1 MKKFILSILAI
12 GLCAG
17 TVVAQELSKEE
28 QKAIKEQQK
37 VISAFLKDAEKT
49 AKLPEDA
56 MGQVDIEKAKGINF
70 DAARSL
76 VEQALANPQAG
87 TMLGEIKRIA
97 ALIEYNQSKVV
108 LVDAQNNDQSALTTL
123 FNNCGKGFQ
132 YFQEAWDAF
141 ATPDAKGKV
150 NTKFNDDM
158 AAKAYELFSMSNG
171 LDAKGKVN
179 TKFNDDMASK
189 AYELFSMSN
198 GLANCG
204 FTAYN
209 QKDWAN
215 AAKFFEL
222 ASGGAE
228 SALLDAAAKKNPL
241 VMAELEKYKNDS
253 VKYQNLLYAGS
264 CYSEVDK
271 MKSIEVFKQLIGKN
285 TPQVPVYSSIVGEY
299 AQLKDTANM
308 ITWLQKGME
317 ALPSENYFSSN
328 LFSIYLDRNDLDG
341 AINAM
346 KASLNANPNNAGTLT
361 IIARLYTQKG
371 ETETAKEYF
380 EKALAIDP
388 TNLDANLYYG
398 YTWLVEMEQGES
410 EMLKNHARE
419 AEIDAFSN
427 EKMEKALP
435 LLRNAFKADANH
447 ENNDIPNLLM
457 QVLYRKFAP
466 TKAANRQALIDEY
479 NEVADAYGRPR
490 KE

>member
-1 MKKFILSILAI
+1 MKKFILSVLAI

-28 QKAIKEQQK
+28 LKAIKEQQK
-37 VISAFLKDAEKT
+37 IISSVLKDAEKA

-56 MGQVDIEKAKGINF
+56 MGQVDQEKAKAIDF
-70 DAARSL
+70 DAARAL
-76 VEQALANPQAG
+76 VQKALENPQSA
-87 TMLGEIKRIA
+87 TMLGDINRIA
-97 ALIEYNQSKVV
+97 GLIEFNQSKVA
-108 LVDAQNNDQSALTTL
+108 LPGAQAGDQSALNTL
-123 FNNCGKGFQ
+123 FSNCGKGFQ
-132 YFQEAWDAF
+132 YFQQAWDAY
-141 ATPDAKGKV
+141 AQPDAKGKV

-158 AAKAYELFSMSNG
+158 AAKAYEL
-171 LDAKGKVN
+171 
-179 TKFNDDMASK
+179 
-189 AYELFSMSN
+189 YSMSN

-228 SALLDAAAKKNPL
+228 SDILAAAAKKNPL
-241 VMAELEKYKNDS
+241 VLAELEKYKVDS

-271 MKSIEVFKQLIGKN
+271 NKSIDVFKQLIGKN

-308 ITWLQKGME
+308 INWLQKGME
-317 ALPSENYFSSN
+317 ALPEENYFSNN

-346 KASLNANPNNAGTLT
+346 KSSLNNNPNNAGTLT
-361 IIARLYTQKG
+361 IIARLFTQKG
-371 ETETAKEYF
+371 DTETAKEYF
-380 EKALAIDP
+380 DKALAIDP

-398 YTWLVEMEQGES
+398 YTYLVEMETGES

-419 AEIDAFSN
+419 AEIDKFSN

-435 LLRNAFKADANH
+435 LLRNAFKADVNH

-466 TKAANRQALIDEY
+466 THAVNRQALIDEY

>member
-1 MKKFILSILAI
+1 MKKFILSVLAI

-37 VISAFLKDAEKT
+37 VITNVLKEAEK
-49 AKLPEDA
+49 ACKLPEDA
-56 MGQVDIEKAKGINF
+56 MGQIDLAKAKAIDF

-76 VEQALANPQAG
+76 VQQALSNPQAG
-87 TMLGEIKRIA
+87 TMLGDIKRLA
-97 ALIEYNQSKVV
+97 GLIEYNQSKTV
-108 LVDAQNNDQSALTTL
+108 LADAQNNDQTALNTL
-123 FNNCGKGFQ
+123 FSNCGKGFQ
-132 YFQEAWDAF
+132 YFQEAWEAF

-158 AAKAYELFSMSNG
+158 AAKAW
-171 LDAKGKVN
+171 
-179 TKFNDDMASK
+179 
-189 AYELFSMSN
+189 ELFSMSN

-209 QKDWAN
+209 QKDWSS

-228 SALLDAAAKKNPL
+228 SAILDYAAKKNPIVL
-241 VMAELEKYKNDS
+241 AEIDKFKVDS

-264 CYSEVDK
+264 CYGEVDK
-271 MKSIEVFKQLIGKN
+271 LKAIEVFKQLIGKN
-285 TPQVPVYSSIVGEY
+285 TPQVPVFSSIVGEY
-299 AQLKDTANM
+299 AQLQDTTNM

-317 ALPSENYFSSN
+317 ALPQENYFSNN

-346 KASLNANPNNAGTLT
+346 KASLANNPNNAGTLT

-388 TNLDANLYYG
+388 MNLDANLYYG

-419 AEIDAFSN
+419 AEIDLFSK
-427 EKMEKALP
+427 EKMDKALP

-466 TKAANRQALIDEY
+466 TNAVNRQALINEY

>member
-1 MKKFILSILAI
+1 MKKFIFSLLAI

-37 VISAFLKDAEKT
+37 VISSLLKDAEKA

-56 MGQVDIEKAKGINF
+56 MGQVDQEKAAAIDF
-70 DAARSL
+70 DAARAL
-76 VEQALANPQAG
+76 VKQAFANPQAA
-87 TMLGEIKRIA
+87 TMLGDINRIA
-97 ALIEYNQSKVV
+97 GLIEYNQQKVA
-108 LVDAQNNDQSALTTL
+108 LPGASNGDQAALNTL
-123 FNNCGKGFQ
+123 FGNCGEGFG
-132 YFQEAWDAF
+132 YFKAAWDAY
-141 ATPDAKGKV
+141 ATPDAKGKT
-150 NTKFNDDM
+150 NTKHNDDM
-158 AAKAYELFSMSNG
+158 AQKAYELFS
-171 LDAKGKVN
+171 V
-179 TKFNDDMASK
+179 
-189 AYELFSMSN
+189 SN

-204 FTAYN
+204 FTSYN
-209 QKDWAN
+209 QKDWEK
-215 AAKFFEL
+215 AAKYFEL
-222 ASGGAE
+222 ASSAAE
-228 SALLDAAAKKNPL
+228 SPMMQAVAKKNPAAVL
-241 VMAELEKYKNDS
+241 ELEKYQNDS

-264 CYSEVDK
+264 CLSEVDK
-271 MKSIEVFKQLIGKN
+271 NKSIEIFKQLIGKN

-317 ALPSENYFSSN
+317 ALPEENYFSSN

-346 KASLNANPNNAGTLT
+346 KASLANNPNNAGTQT

-380 EKALAIDP
+380 KKALAIDP
-388 TNLDANLYYG
+388 ANLDANLYYG
-398 YTWLVEMEQGES
+398 YTYLVEMEQGES

-427 EKMEKALP
+427 EKMDAALP
-435 LLRNAFKADANH
+435 LLRAAFKADANH

-466 TKAANRQALIDEY
+466 TRAANRQALIDEY

>member
-1 MKKFILSILAI
+1 MKKFILSVLAI

-17 TVVAQELSKEE
+17 TVVAQELTKEQ

-37 VISAFLKDAEKT
+37 VISSFLKDAEKA

-56 MGQVDIEKAKGINF
+56 MGQIDMEKAKAINF
-70 DAARSL
+70 DAARQL
-76 VEQALANPQAG
+76 VEQAMANPQSA
-87 TMLGEIKRIA
+87 TMLGDIKRVA
-97 ALIEYNQSKVV
+97 AIIEYNQSKVV
-108 LVDAQNNDQSALTTL
+108 LPEAQNSDQNALNTL
-123 FNNCGKGFQ
+123 FSNCGKGFQ
-132 YFQEAWDAF
+132 FFQEAWDAY

-150 NTKFNDDM
+150 NTKYNDDM
-158 AAKAYELFSMSNG
+158 AA
-171 LDAKGKVN
+171 
-179 TKFNDDMASK
+179 K

-215 AAKFFEL
+215 AAKYFEL
-222 ASGGAE
+222 ASTGAE
-228 SALLDAAAKKNPL
+228 SALMQAAAKKNPAAVL
-241 VMAELEKYKNDS
+241 ELEKYMNDS

-264 CYSEVDK
+264 CLSEVDK
-271 MKSIEVFKQLIGKN
+271 TKSIELFKRLIGKN

-317 ALPSENYFSSN
+317 ALPDENYFSSN

-346 KASLNANPNNAGTLT
+346 KASLASNPNNAGTLT

-371 ETETAKEYF
+371 ETDTAKEYF

-388 TNLDANLYYG
+388 NNLDANLYYG

-419 AEIDAFSN
+419 AEIDKFSN

-466 TKAANRQALIDEY
+466 THAANRQALINEY

>member
-1 MKKFILSILAI
+1 MKKFILSVLAI

-37 VISAFLKDAEKT
+37 VITNVLKEAEK
-49 AKLPEDA
+49 ACKLPEDA
-56 MGQVDIEKAKGINF
+56 MGQVDLAKAKAIDF
-70 DAARSL
+70 DAARTL
-76 VEQALANPQAG
+76 VQQALSNPQAG
-87 TMLGEIKRIA
+87 TMLGDIKRLA
-97 ALIEYNQSKVV
+97 GLIEYNQSKTV
-108 LVDAQNNDQSALTTL
+108 LADAQNNDQTALNTL

-132 YFQEAWDAF
+132 YFQEAWEAF

-158 AAKAYELFSMSNG
+158 AAKAW
-171 LDAKGKVN
+171 
-179 TKFNDDMASK
+179 
-189 AYELFSMSN
+189 ELFSMSN

-209 QKDWAN
+209 QKDWN
-215 AAKFFEL
+215 SAAKFFEL

-228 SALLDAAAKKNPL
+228 SAILDYAAKKNPIVL
-241 VMAELEKYKNDS
+241 AEIDKFKVDS

-264 CYSEVDK
+264 CYGEVDK
-271 MKSIEVFKQLIGKN
+271 LKAIEVFKQLIGKN
-285 TPQVPVYSSIVGEY
+285 TPQVPVFSSIVGEY

-317 ALPSENYFSSN
+317 ALPQENYFSNN

-346 KASLNANPNNAGTLT
+346 KASLANNPNNAGTLT
-361 IIARLYTQKG
+361 IIARLFTQKG
-371 ETETAKEYF
+371 ETEAAKEYF

-419 AEIDAFSN
+419 AEIDLFSK
-427 EKMEKALP
+427 EKMDKALP

-447 ENNDIPNLLM
+447 ENNDIANLLM

-466 TKAANRQALIDEY
+466 SNAANRQALINEY

>member
-12 GLCAG
+12 GFCAG

-37 VISAFLKDAEKT
+37 VITAAIKEAEKA

-56 MGQVDIEKAKGINF
+56 MGQVDMAKAKAIDF
-70 DAARSL
+70 DAARAL
-76 VEQALANPQAG
+76 VQQALSNPQAG
-87 TMLGEIKRIA
+87 TMLGDIKRVA
-97 ALIEYNQSKVV
+97 ALIEFNQSKVV
-108 LVDAQNNDQSALTTL
+108 LPEAQNNDQTALNTL
-123 FNNCGKGFQ
+123 FSNCGKGFQ

-150 NTKFNDDM
+150 NTKFNDEM
-158 AAKAYELFSMSNG
+158 AAKAW
-171 LDAKGKVN
+171 
-179 TKFNDDMASK
+179 
-189 AYELFSMSN
+189 ELFSMSN

-209 QKDWAN
+209 QKDWAS

-222 ASGGAE
+222 ASSGAE
-228 SALLDAAAKKNPL
+228 SAILDYAAKKNPIIL
-241 VMAELEKYKNDS
+241 AEIDKFRVDS

-264 CYSEVDK
+264 CYGEVDK
-271 MKSIEVFKQLIGKN
+271 LKAIETFKQLIGKN
-285 TPQVPVYSSIVGEY
+285 TPQVPVFSSIVGEY
-299 AQLKDTANM
+299 AQLQDTTNM

-317 ALPSENYFSSN
+317 ALPHENYFSNN

-346 KASLNANPNNAGTLT
+346 KASLSNNPDNAGLLT

-371 ETETAKEYF
+371 DTETAKGYF
-380 EKALAIDP
+380 EKALASDP

-435 LLRNAFKADANH
+435 LLRNAFKADTNH

-466 TKAANRQALIDEY
+466 TKAVNRQALINEY

>member
-1 MKKFILSILAI
+1 MKKFILSVLAI

-17 TVVAQELSKEE
+17 IVVAQELSKEE

-37 VISAFLKDAEKT
+37 VITNVLKEAEK
-49 AKLPEDA
+49 ACKLPEDA
-56 MGQVDIEKAKGINF
+56 MGQIDLAKAKAIDF

-76 VEQALANPQAG
+76 VQQALSNPQAG
-87 TMLGEIKRIA
+87 TMLGDIKRLA
-97 ALIEYNQSKVV
+97 GLIEYNQSKTV
-108 LVDAQNNDQSALTTL
+108 LADAQNNDQTALNTL
-123 FNNCGKGFQ
+123 FSNCGKGFQ
-132 YFQEAWDAF
+132 YFQEAWEAF

-158 AAKAYELFSMSNG
+158 AAKAW
-171 LDAKGKVN
+171 
-179 TKFNDDMASK
+179 
-189 AYELFSMSN
+189 ELFSMSN

-209 QKDWAN
+209 QKDWSS

-228 SALLDAAAKKNPL
+228 SAILDYAAKKNPIVL
-241 VMAELEKYKNDS
+241 AEIDKFKVDS

-264 CYSEVDK
+264 CYGEVDK
-271 MKSIEVFKQLIGKN
+271 LKAIEVFKQLIGKN
-285 TPQVPVYSSIVGEY
+285 TPQVPVFSSIVGEY
-299 AQLKDTANM
+299 AQLQDTTNM

-317 ALPSENYFSSN
+317 ALPQENYFSNN

-346 KASLNANPNNAGTLT
+346 KASLANNPNNAGTLT

-388 TNLDANLYYG
+388 MNLDANLYYG

-419 AEIDAFSN
+419 AEIDLFSK
-427 EKMEKALP
+427 EKMDKALP

-466 TKAANRQALIDEY
+466 TNAVNRQALINEY

>member
-1 MKKFILSILAI
+1 MKKFILSVLAI

-17 TVVAQELSKEE
+17 TVVAQELSKE
-28 QKAIKEQQK
+28 QLKAIKEQQK
-37 VISAFLKDAEKT
+37 VISSALKDAEKA

-56 MGQVDIEKAKGINF
+56 MGQVDQEKAKTIDF
-70 DAARSL
+70 DAARAL
-76 VEQALANPQAG
+76 IQTALANPQSG
-87 TMLGEIKRIA
+87 TMLGDINRVA

-108 LVDAQNNDQSALTTL
+108 LPGAQNGDQSALNTL
-123 FNNCGKGFQ
+123 FSNCGKGFQ
-132 YFQEAWDAF
+132 YFQQAWEAY

-158 AAKAYELFSMSNG
+158 AAKAYEL
-171 LDAKGKVN
+171 
-179 TKFNDDMASK
+179 
-189 AYELFSMSN
+189 YSMSN

-215 AAKFFEL
+215 AAKYFEL

-228 SALLDAAAKKNPL
+228 SDILTAAAKKNPL
-241 VMAELEKYKNDS
+241 VLAELEKYKVDS

-271 MKSIEVFKQLIGKN
+271 NKSIDVFKQLIGKN

-317 ALPSENYFSSN
+317 ALPEENYFSNN
-328 LFSIYLDRNDLDG
+328 LFSIYLERNDLDG
-341 AINAM
+341 AISAM
-346 KASLNANPNNAGTLT
+346 KSSLASNPNNAGTLT

-380 EKALAIDP
+380 QKALAVEP
-388 TNLDANLYYG
+388 ENLDANLYYG
-398 YTWLVEMEQGES
+398 YTYLVEMETGES

-419 AEIDAFSN
+419 AEIDKFSN

-435 LLRNAFKADANH
+435 LLRNAFKADVNH

-466 TKAANRQALIDEY
+466 TNAVNRQALINEY

>member
-1 MKKFILSILAI
+1 MKKFILSVLAI

-28 QKAIKEQQK
+28 LKAIKEQQK
-37 VISAFLKDAEKT
+37 IISSVLKDAEKA

-56 MGQVDIEKAKGINF
+56 MGQVDQEKAKAIDF
-70 DAARSL
+70 DAARAL
-76 VEQALANPQAG
+76 VQKALENPQSA
-87 TMLGEIKRIA
+87 TMLGDINRIA
-97 ALIEYNQSKVV
+97 GLIEFNQSKVA
-108 LVDAQNNDQSALTTL
+108 LPGAQAGDQSALNTL
-123 FNNCGKGFQ
+123 FSNCGKGFQ
-132 YFQEAWDAF
+132 YFQQAWDAY
-141 ATPDAKGKV
+141 AQPDAKGKV

-158 AAKAYELFSMSNG
+158 AAKAYEL
-171 LDAKGKVN
+171 
-179 TKFNDDMASK
+179 
-189 AYELFSMSN
+189 YSMSN

-228 SALLDAAAKKNPL
+228 SDILAAAAKKNPL
-241 VMAELEKYKNDS
+241 VLAELEKYKVDS

-271 MKSIEVFKQLIGKN
+271 NKSIDVFKQLIGKN

-308 ITWLQKGME
+308 INWLQKGME
-317 ALPSENYFSSN
+317 ALPEENYFSNN

-346 KASLNANPNNAGTLT
+346 KSSLNNNPNNAGTLT
-361 IIARLYTQKG
+361 IIARLFTQKG
-371 ETETAKEYF
+371 DTETAKEYF
-380 EKALAIDP
+380 DKALAIDP

-398 YTWLVEMEQGES
+398 YTYLVEMETGES

-419 AEIDAFSN
+419 AEIDKFSN

-466 TKAANRQALIDEY
+466 TNAVNRQALINEY

>member
-37 VISAFLKDAEKT
+37 VISTFLKDAEKA

-56 MGQVDIEKAKGINF
+56 MGQVDQEKAKGINF

-108 LVDAQNNDQSALTTL
+108 LVDAQNNDQSALNTL
-123 FNNCGKGFQ
+123 FSNCGKGFQ

-141 ATPDAKGKV
+141 ATP
-150 NTKFNDDM
+150 
-158 AAKAYELFSMSNG
+158 
-171 LDAKGKVN
+171 DAKGKVN

-222 ASGGAE
+222 ASSGAE

-241 VMAELEKYKNDS
+241 VLAELEKYKNDS

-317 ALPSENYFSSN
+317 ALPDENYFSSN

-346 KASLNANPNNAGTLT
+346 KASLASNPNNAGTLT

-388 TNLDANLYYG
+388 NNLDANLYYG

-419 AEIDAFSN
+419 AEIDKFSN

-466 TKAANRQALIDEY
+466 TNAVNRQALINEY